1 MKCISNYKEFTKNSD
16 DISFSD
22 ELNIVCDDKDTV
34 LQYLKKFDK
43 DCIVLTCASTDFVTG
58 QLLKSSIFVYNDGVY
73 CWTSEEIYHFEK
85 YDMKLNDDFI
95 KYVLSR
101 KDC

>member
-1 MKCISNYKEFTKNSD
+1 MKSISNYREFTKNPN

-22 ELNIVCDDKDTV
+22 KFNVVCQNKDV
-34 LQYLKKFDK
+34 ILQYLKNFNKE
-43 DCIVLTCASTDFVTG
+43 CIVLTCASTDFVTG

-95 KYVLSR
+95 QYVLD
-101 KDC
+101 KID

>member
-1 MKCISNYKEFTKNSD
+1 MKSISNYRDFTKNPNSLID
-16 DISFSD
+16 SFNNVS
-22 ELNIVCDDKDTV
+22 ESKKLILN
-34 LQYLKKFDK
+34 YLNSFKP
-43 DCIVLTCASTDFVTG
+43 ICASG
-58 QLLKSSIFVYNDGVY
+58 MWLKDEIDGSIINIQVLGYSDGEY
-73 CWTSEEIYHFEK
+73 LWDTREIYHFEK